1 MADKLSSIAE
11 GEVCRKEINDLV
23 NPIIIKITSTG
34 IALNEPYIA
43 LLEEAANAIKSFRPE
58 EAKDLFLKCYETL
71 FKSQKTLRGLGVHYS
86 KLWREKAKQKTQDEN
101 QGEIENDLKN
111 ALNSSQKMIQAN
123 TSIKF

>member
-43 LLEEAANAIKSFRPE
+43 LLQEAANAIKSFRPE
-58 EAKDLFLKCYETL
+58 EAKDLFLLSFSCNLSGSESL
-71 FKSQKTLRGLGVHYS
+71 SV
-86 KLWREKAKQKTQDEN
+86 
-101 QGEIENDLKN
+101 IELSHNV
-111 ALNSSQKMIQAN
+111 
-123 TSIKF
+123 